1 MIGAIPRQL
10 ETNAA
15 IASFLLTVDTFNL
28 GLDYD
33 ERLPGLI
40 GAITK
45 EAADAAARKLLD
57 PSRATIAVAGPWTPA
72 PVVAAAAPSPAAA
85 PPAPVPP
92 GADDDGA

>member
-1 MIGAIPRQL
+1 MIGSIPRQL

-15 IASFLLTVDTFNL
+15 IASFLLTVDTFDL

-45 EAADAAARKLLD
+45 DAADAAAQ
-57 PSRATIAVAGPWTPA
+57 
-72 PVVAAAAPSPAAA
+72 AAPRSGARDHRRRRSVE
-85 PPAPVPP
+85 PPAR
-92 GADDDGA
+92 